1 MAQSFEHRTALIT
14 GSSRGI
20 GAALATHLA
29 NSGCRVAIT
38 YSSNPEAADK
48 VLKKLPGT
56 GHICLKL
63 NVADEEQ
70 VIATFDKVIAEFGHL
85 DFLVNNAG
93 ITRDQLLLRM
103 KSDDFQAVLDTNLRG
118 TFLCTKQA
126 VKLMLKAKKAGS
138 IVNITSVI
146 GQTGNAGQ
154 ANYAASKAGA
164 EAFTKSVALEV
175 AARGIR
181 LNCVAPGFIV
191 TEMTDVLSE
200 QQKQAILER
209 VPLKAL
215 GDVGDVS
222 NAVSFLLSDEAKYIT
237 GQTLSVNGGLFMA

>member
-1 MAQSFEHRTALIT
+1 LTQSFSNRTVIIT

-20 GAALATHLA
+20 GAALAHHMA
-29 NSGCRVAIT
+29 EAGCRVAIT

-48 VLKKLPGT
+48 VLKGLPGT
-56 GHICLKL
+56 GHICVQL

-70 VIATFDKVIAEFGHL
+70 VISAFDKVLAEFGHL

-138 IVNITSVI
+138 IVNITSVV

-154 ANYAASKAGA
+154 ANYSASKAGA

-200 QQKQAILER
+200 QQKQSILDR
-209 VPLKAL
+209 IPLKSL
-215 GDVGDVS
+215 GDVADVA
-222 NAVSFLLSDEAKYIT
+222 NAVSFLLSDKAKYIT
-237 GQTLSVNGGLFMA
+237 GQTLSVNGGMYMS